1 MFHHFLQNE
10 NECLSFISISVF
22 QYKRASSTNN
32 TWERERARPSTSPS
46 VVTVE
51 LRRLA
56 RQNLKTRLMHIS
68 MHIALHSQLVTFV
81 SCKRPLKGADMASP
95 LLPRDLSGS
104 GCLTRN
110 GLVLCPQFLFR
121 LLTFVHF
128 AFLNSQKVGVQA
140 GGCYQ
145 GVRRRSSSSS
155 SFRTWCGRRPK
166 NTTDLR
172 MLGLDNSIIVI
183 RLLHIHFHSFVI
195 RSLVS
200 YFRGAA
206 FSCFASVWSRRDLS
220 ALKNGSM
227 LTCESTAHAP
237 KIRTACCFF
246 AFATW

>member
-1 MFHHFLQNE
+1 
-10 NECLSFISISVF
+10 
-22 QYKRASSTNN
+22 
-32 TWERERARPSTSPS
+32 
-46 VVTVE
+46 
-51 LRRLA
+51 
-56 RQNLKTRLMHIS
+56 

-81 SCKRPLKGADMASP
+81 SCKRPLKGADMASL

-110 GLVLCPQFLFR
+110 GLVLCSQFLFR

-128 AFLNSQKVGVQA
+128 AFLNSQKVGVLA

-145 GVRRRSSSSS
+145 GVRRRSSSS

-172 MLGLDNSIIVI
+172 MLGSDNSIIVI

-220 ALKNGSM
+220 ALDNGSLSLHVKALRM
-227 LTCESTAHAP
+227 LP
-237 KIRTACCFF
+237 KSVLHIA
-246 AFATW
+246 ALPLLLATW